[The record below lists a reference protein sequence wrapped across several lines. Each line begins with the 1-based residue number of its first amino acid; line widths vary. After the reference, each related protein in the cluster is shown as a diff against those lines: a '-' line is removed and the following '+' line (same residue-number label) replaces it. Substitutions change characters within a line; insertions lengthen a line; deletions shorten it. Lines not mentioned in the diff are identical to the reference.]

1 MSKIKE
7 LLTLLDAPAEL
18 VEGLEKGEKTVDDF
32 KAFFQSNFVNKAMA
46 VEDEEI
52 RSKVTGRV
60 LGGISTF
67 MKTEG
72 GFQKAD
78 IKDKT
83 PEDIFKMYKANMEA
97 KVADLTA
104 ASGQNSDEAIKTWEA
119 KYKKVEQERDDY
131 KGMADTNFKGWE
143 EEKANASQKIKSFKL
158 NNIVSGVKSK
168 VPFKDGISEIEK
180 AGFDFYIN
188 SNYKID
194 LNDNDE
200 PEVYNTKGERVKTE
214 TGNKFV
220 GLEDL
225 ILGEAKKNN
234 LLKLNN
240 AQGGQ
245 PATVQAFQQ
254 TFSPNQNGQNDR
266 AAHLASVR
274 KK

>member
-7 LLTLLDAPAEL
+7 LLTLLDAPADL

-32 KAFFQSNFVNKAMA
+32 KAFFQTNFVNKAMA

-104 ASGQNSDEAIKTWEA
+104 VSGQNSDEAIKTWEA

-143 EEKANASQKIKSFKL
+143 EEKANGSQKLKTYKVGNLLEKI
-158 NNIVSGVKSK
+158 KSK
-168 VPFKDGISEIEK
+168 VPWKDGLNEYEME
-180 AGFDFYIN
+180 GFESKLN
-188 SNYKID
+188 KNYKID
-194 LNDNDE
+194 FNDSDE
-200 PEVYNTKGERVKTE
+200 PEVYTSKGERVKTE
-214 TGNKFV
+214 TGNKFMTPEEV
-220 GLEDL
+220 V
-225 ILGEAKKNN
+225 
-234 LLKLNN
+234 LKLANEGNLIKKNN

-254 TFSPNQNGQNDR
+254 TFSPTNGQNDR
-266 AAHLASVR
+266 AAHLAANR